1 MSRGARLV
9 IRGGVLRL
17 LPYRSRW
24 GGPIYIFVCVVCFV
38 EREKE
43 KCGVKKERES
53 LCEKTKESKYIWNIE
68 VSGDL

>member
-1 MSRGARLV
+1 MLIGARLV

-24 GGPIYIFVCVVCFV
+24 GGPIIYICCCCLFCFV

-43 KCGVKKERES
+43 KREVIVKKER
-53 LCEKTKESKYIWNIE
+53 KFVRRRMKVSKDMK
-68 VSGDL
+68 V

>member
-1 MSRGARLV
+1 MSIGARLV

-24 GGPIYIFVCVVCFV
+24 GGPIYCCGCFVLFCFVLV

-43 KCGVKKERES
+43 KHGVVEKERDS
-53 LCEKTKESKYIWNIE
+53 L
-68 VSGDL
+68 